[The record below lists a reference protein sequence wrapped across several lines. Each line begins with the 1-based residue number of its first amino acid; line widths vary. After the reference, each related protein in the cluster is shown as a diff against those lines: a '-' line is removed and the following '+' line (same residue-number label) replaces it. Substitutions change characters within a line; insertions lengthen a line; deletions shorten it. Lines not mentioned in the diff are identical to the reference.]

1 MRSRSRLAQCMKAI
15 VLTEYGSPDVLELRE
30 ITKPCPKDDEVLIK
44 VHATTV
50 NDWDWCFM
58 RGKPYAYRLFFGLL
72 KPKVRVLGAEVAG
85 VVESVGSNVTE
96 FRPGDEVYGD
106 ISESGFGG
114 FAEYVCVRKDA
125 LSSKPAEM
133 TFEQAAATPHA
144 AMLALQGLVDV
155 GGIQT
160 GQRVLING
168 AGGGV
173 GTFGVQIAKQY
184 DAEVT
189 GVDGA
194 DKLTLLRSMG
204 FDHVID
210 YRREDFTKTGP
221 YDLILDAKT
230 DRSTFKYARALAP
243 NGTYVTVGGQ
253 TIRLLQA
260 LLLGPLFSRLASKN
274 IRVLALKPNKGLAY
288 INDLFEAGKLK
299 WAIDGPYPLSEAPQ
313 AIQYF
318 GEGKHKGKVVI
329 AVERSD
335 SRDTK
340 A

>member
-1 MRSRSRLAQCMKAI
+1 MKSI
-15 VLTEYGSPDVLELRE
+15 VLTKYGSPDVLKLQE
-30 ITKPCPKDDEVLIK
+30 IAKPCPEDDEVLIK
-44 VHATTV
+44 VYATTV

-72 KPKVRVLGAEVAG
+72 KPKVSVLGAEVAG
-85 VVESVGSNVTE
+85 AVEAVGNSVTE
-96 FRPGDEVYGD
+96 FKPGDDVYGD

-125 LSSKPAEM
+125 LCNKPAEM

-144 AMLALQGLVDV
+144 AMLAFQGLVGA
-155 GGIQT
+155 GGIQRR
-160 GQRVLING
+160 QRVLING

-194 DKLTLLRSMG
+194 EKLTLLRSMG
-204 FDHVID
+204 FDRVID
-210 YRREDFTKTGP
+210 YRQEDFTKTGP

-243 NGTYVTVGGQ
+243 NGTYVTVGGR

-260 LLLGPLFSRLASKN
+260 ILLGPLFSRLARKN
-274 IRVLALKPNKGLAY
+274 IRALALKPNKGLAY

-299 WAIDGPYPLSEAPQ
+299 WAIDGPYPLSEVPQ

-329 AVERSD
+329 AVESSD
-335 SRDTK
+335 SLETK
-340 A
+340 S